1 MTKFIATINLDG
13 RSAILAMATIMIG
26 MMPIH
31 DDDEDEDLFVFLCE
45 FYLVRKKTT
54 FWGLKKGQ
62 KWPFRPSL

>member
-31 DDDEDEDLFVFLCE
+31 DDDEDEDLFVFLSE
-45 FYLVRKKTT
+45 FYLVRKPT
-54 FWGLKKGQ
+54 FGGLKKGQ